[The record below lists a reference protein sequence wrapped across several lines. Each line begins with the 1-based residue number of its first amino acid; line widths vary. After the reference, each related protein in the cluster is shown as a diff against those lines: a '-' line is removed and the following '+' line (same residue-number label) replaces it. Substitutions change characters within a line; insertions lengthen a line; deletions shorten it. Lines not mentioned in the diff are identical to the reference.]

1 MFFILYVSER
11 LSLSVGTSGRGSG
24 IAFRGG
30 NAISL
35 SNHGDGN
42 EATFSTAR

>member
-1 MFFILYVSER
+1 MFFILYVSKR
-11 LSLSVGTSGRGSG
+11 LSLSLGTCGRGSG

-35 SNHGDGN
+35 SNHDDRN
-42 EATFSTAR
+42 EARFKIAK

>member
-1 MFFILYVSER
+1 MFFILYVSKR
-11 LSLSVGTSGRGSG
+11 LSLSVGTSGRGLG

-35 SNHGDGN
+35 SNHDDGN